1 MRRWAV
7 KHVYAIYPGLGKWWV
22 HYLKEQGISFEILLA
37 DIFRYCWFNVEE
49 LCYYYCLAL
58 QRKVM
63 EMNPLTSLTVLVT
76 LCTCFVL
83 TPSWKFCYIEDSRG
97 KRTICLYA
105 AIAKARFV
113 GQGFMAQK
121 ELAIEIRSP
130 ISRSKTKNSY
140 LEEVGTT
147 LISLETEFVK
157 VRSYYSV

>member
-1 MRRWAV
+1 MVSALFEGTRNLIWNLT
-7 KHVYAIYPGLGKWWV
+7 GW
-22 HYLKEQGISFEILLA
+22 YLQVLLIQCWRIMLLLLFSSSKKSDGNESLDQFDCISHIM
-37 DIFRYCWFNVEE
+37 Y
-49 LCYYYCLAL
+49 
-58 QRKVM
+58 
-63 EMNPLTSLTVLVT
+63 VL
-76 LCTCFVL
+76 VL